1 MKLLNAGSIV
11 QDPLPPTD
19 WERER
24 KDRRNATNR
33 RSRKKIKQER
43 KDGKQRIKT
52 LEVEVLRQ
60 KEKIASL
67 EAKVKFLH
75 LETRLAEWGD
85 TLIG

>member
-1 MKLLNAGSIV
+1 M
-11 QDPLPPTD
+11 
-19 WERER
+19 
-24 KDRRNATNR
+24 
-33 RSRKKIKQER
+33 
-43 KDGKQRIKT
+43 KT
-52 LEVEVLRQ
+52 LEVKILQQ